1 MSYSGGYELKDWR
14 PGQPRIARSV
24 SLQFI
29 GDWGQANFHRICS
42 WLCQEFCDR
51 AGPRS
56 RVGIFNTVEGG
67 IDALQAVDDRS
78 VDLCIAT
85 PAQALSAALTGTG
98 IYERQAMPSLRALAV
113 LPQRDRLILAI
124 AGEFGIS
131 SFEELRHCK
140 PPLRIASSAD
150 DGFNLIGYTAR
161 RYMEAHGIDEA
172 MLLSWGG
179 GYVNSTRPDLSL
191 LRLQDGTADAALQE
205 AIMTPWWRDAIE
217 SRSAV
222 VLAAEPEALVRLQSQ
237 HGWLPAEL
245 AAGFLPGQS
254 NAIPALD
261 FSDFVVVVRDD
272 MADDVAYLLTWAL
285 VETRHVIERQY
296 FHIPPE
302 RSPLTYPIDPTA
314 MAHSSIPLHSG
325 ARRYFLEAGIKSHKN
340 EISNRSISG
349 GTGILT

>member
-1 MSYSGGYELKDWR
+1 MSCSGGDELKDWR
-14 PGQPRIARSV
+14 PGQPRIVRSV

-67 IDALQAVDDRS
+67 IDALQAVDDGS

-85 PAQALSAALTGTG
+85 PAQALPAAMTGTG
-98 IYERQAMPSLRALAV
+98 IFEKRAMPSLRALAV
-113 LPQRDRLILAI
+113 LPQRDRLVLAI

-131 SFEELRHCK
+131 SFEELRRRK
-140 PPLRIASSAD
+140 PPLRIASSVD

-161 RYMEAHGIDEA
+161 RFMEAHGIDEA
-172 MLLSWGG
+172 TLQSWGG

-205 AIMTPWWRDAIE
+205 AIMTPWWREAVE
-217 SRSAV
+217 ARSAV
-222 VLAAEPEALVRLQSQ
+222 ALAAEPEALAGLQTQ
-237 HGWLPAEL
+237 YGWRPTQL
-245 AAGFLPGQS
+245 AAGFLPGQCR
-254 NAIPALD
+254 AIPALD

-272 MADDVAYLLTWAL
+272 MAEDVAYLLTWAL

-296 FHIPPE
+296 LHIPPE
-302 RSPLTYPIDPTA
+302 RSPLTYPLDPTA
-314 MAHSSIPLHSG
+314 MAHPSIPLHAG
-325 ARRYFLEAGIKSHKN
+325 ANRYFSEAGILFNKN
-340 EISNRSISG
+340 
-349 GTGILT
+349 